1 MRFCV
6 ENFRFEGDGS
16 QIPIW
21 SRWVLNLVWGQIV
34 IDWLHRKSSNDLKVI
49 LTCKL
54 SWESLMGR
62 FRKEFLSCQGS
73 VQLLYT
79 IFLQNI
85 IFLKKMWFLENTPKN
100 KYRINILS
108 FVNGNKVE
116 KHFSMVIWS
125 QQKLF
130 FGLSQNRNQNLK
142 FHHFLLVCALIKK
155 RLKIFLINN
164 HEFSYPWLKFNR

>member
-1 MRFCV
+1 MGSCV

-79 IFLQNI
+79 IFLQKI
-85 IFLKKMWFLENTPKN
+85 IFLKKIWFLENTPKN

-116 KHFSMVIWS
+116 KTLLNGYLVPK
-125 QQKLF
+125 KLF
-130 FGLSQNRNQNLK
+130 LDFHRIRTKILNFNIFCLSA
-142 FHHFLLVCALIKK
+142 LL
-155 RLKIFLINN
+155 
-164 HEFSYPWLKFNR
+164 

>member
-16 QIPIW
+16 QIPVW

-79 IFLQNI
+79 IFIQNI

-100 KYRINILS
+100 EYRIDILS

-125 QQKLF
+125 QKKLF
-130 FGLSQNRNQNLK
+130 LDFHRIGTKILNFITFCLSA
-142 FHHFLLVCALIKK
+142 LL
-155 RLKIFLINN
+155 
-164 HEFSYPWLKFNR
+164 

>member
-1 MRFCV
+1 MGFCV
-6 ENFRFEGDGS
+6 KNFSFDRDGS
-16 QIPIW
+16 HIRVW
-21 SRWVLNLVWGQIV
+21 WKWVLNLVWGQIV
-34 IDWLHRKSSNDLKVI
+34 IDWLHRKSSNDLEMI

-62 FRKEFLSCQGS
+62 FRKEILSCQGS

-79 IFLQNI
+79 IFMQNI

-100 KYRINILS
+100 EYRIDILS

-125 QQKLF
+125 QKKLF
-130 FGLSQNRNQNLK
+130 LDFHRIGTKILNFITFCLSA
-142 FHHFLLVCALIKK
+142 LL
-155 RLKIFLINN
+155 
-164 HEFSYPWLKFNR
+164 

>member
-16 QIPIW
+16 QSPIW
-21 SRWVLNLVWGQIV
+21 SRWLLNLVWGQIV

-85 IFLKKMWFLENTPKN
+85 IFLKKMWFLENTLKN
-100 KYRINILS
+100 EYRINILS

-130 FGLSQNRNQNLK
+130 LDFHRIGTKILNFITFCLSA
-142 FHHFLLVCALIKK
+142 LL
-155 RLKIFLINN
+155 
-164 HEFSYPWLKFNR
+164 

>member
-16 QIPIW
+16 QIPVW

-62 FRKEFLSCQGS
+62 FRKEILSCQGS

-79 IFLQNI
+79 IFMQNI
-85 IFLKKMWFLENTPKN
+85 IFLKKCDFWKILLKMNTESIFWASWMGIKWKNTSQWLSGPK
-100 KYRINILS
+100 KS
-108 FVNGNKVE
+108 FFWTFTE
-116 KHFSMVIWS
+116 
-125 QQKLF
+125 
-130 FGLSQNRNQNLK
+130 
-142 FHHFLLVCALIKK
+142 
-155 RLKIFLINN
+155 
-164 HEFSYPWLKFNR
+164 

>member
-1 MRFCV
+1 MGSCV

-34 IDWLHRKSSNDLKVI
+34 KDWLHRKSYNDPKI
-49 LTCKL
+49 IPTCKL

-125 QQKLF
+125 QKKLF
-130 FGLSQNRNQNLK
+130 LDFHRIGTKILNFITFCLSA
-142 FHHFLLVCALIKK
+142 LL
-155 RLKIFLINN
+155 
-164 HEFSYPWLKFNR
+164 

>member
-16 QIPIW
+16 QSPIW
-21 SRWVLNLVWGQIV
+21 SRWLLNLVWGQIV

-100 KYRINILS
+100 EYRIDILS

-130 FGLSQNRNQNLK
+130 LDFHRIGTKILNFITFCLSA
-142 FHHFLLVCALIKK
+142 LL
-155 RLKIFLINN
+155 
-164 HEFSYPWLKFNR
+164 

>member
-1 MRFCV
+1 MGSCV
-6 ENFRFEGDGS
+6 ENFRFERDGS
-16 QIPIW
+16 QISVW

-125 QQKLF
+125 QKKLF
-130 FGLSQNRNQNLK
+130 LDFHRIGTKILNFITFCLSA
-142 FHHFLLVCALIKK
+142 LL
-155 RLKIFLINN
+155 
-164 HEFSYPWLKFNR
+164 

>member
-34 IDWLHRKSSNDLKVI
+34 IDWLHRKSSNDLKMI

-79 IFLQNI
+79 IFMQNI
-85 IFLKKMWFLENTPKN
+85 IFLKKMLFLENTPKN
-100 KYRINILS
+100 EYRIDILS

-125 QQKLF
+125 QKELF
-130 FGLSQNRNQNLK
+130 LDFHRIGTKILNFITFCLSA
-142 FHHFLLVCALIKK
+142 LL
-155 RLKIFLINN
+155 
-164 HEFSYPWLKFNR
+164 

>member
-1 MRFCV
+1 MGSCV

-62 FRKEFLSCQGS
+62 FRKEIYLARGQYNFCIQFSYKIS
-73 VQLLYT
+73 Y
-79 IFLQNI
+79 FW
-85 IFLKKMWFLENTPKN
+85 KKCDFWK
-100 KYRINILS
+100 IL
-108 FVNGNKVE
+108 
-116 KHFSMVIWS
+116 
-125 QQKLF
+125 
-130 FGLSQNRNQNLK
+130 
-142 FHHFLLVCALIKK
+142 
-155 RLKIFLINN
+155 LKINTESIFWASWMGIKWKNT
-164 HEFSYPWLKFNR
+164 SQWLSGPKKSFFWTFTE

>member
-1 MRFCV
+1 MGSCV

-16 QIPIW
+16 QIPVW

-34 IDWLHRKSSNDLKVI
+34 IDWLHRKSSNDLKMI

-79 IFLQNI
+79 IFIQNI

-100 KYRINILS
+100 EYRIDILS

-125 QQKLF
+125 QKKLF
-130 FGLSQNRNQNLK
+130 LDFHIIGTKILNFIIFCLSA
-142 FHHFLLVCALIKK
+142 LL
-155 RLKIFLINN
+155 
-164 HEFSYPWLKFNR
+164 

>member
-1 MRFCV
+1 MGSCV
-6 ENFRFEGDGS
+6 DNFRFEGDGS

-85 IFLKKMWFLENTPKN
+85 IFLKKMWFSENTYKN
-100 KYRINILS
+100 ENRINILS
-108 FVNGNKVE
+108 YLNENKVE

-125 QQKLF
+125 QKKLF
-130 FGLSQNRNQNLK
+130 LDFHRIGTKILNFITFCLSA
-142 FHHFLLVCALIKK
+142 LL
-155 RLKIFLINN
+155 
-164 HEFSYPWLKFNR
+164 